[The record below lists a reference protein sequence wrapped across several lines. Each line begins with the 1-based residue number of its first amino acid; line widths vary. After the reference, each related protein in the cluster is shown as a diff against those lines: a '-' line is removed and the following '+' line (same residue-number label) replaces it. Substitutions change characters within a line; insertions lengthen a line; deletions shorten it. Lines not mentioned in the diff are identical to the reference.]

1 MGMNHLEVHELETIN
16 RLVVKSVDFHCHGV
30 GRFDFT
36 EIHELNLQEIENIL
50 AERNQRTILT
60 LYLPKSNFQSFL
72 HLMDLFHAGKE
83 SGRFKHIVGFGLEGP
98 VLASH
103 GGTPEKGLWMPTK
116 QEWKAL
122 AECGKKGLL
131 YIVLSPDAEL
141 PGGDSPDSI
150 TWISETLLDGGVLPA
165 PGHFT
170 KNNPAESAKL
180 LQSLFDVVAAWGKSP
195 TITDHLFNDMPH
207 NFKHAWRTTSEKM
220 RKEEELKALDL
231 DSWNLSNLEEK
242 LGVVPAVIIKNA
254 HKGIVKICQN
264 FDGEH
269 VDLAIVKKTVEL
281 VGAKNMLMMT
291 DSIESRCLAG
301 HKLTMQEGS
310 TLLYQAQGIVA
321 AGSQSVFHQIKNMLS
336 IGLSLEEI
344 DLINHLVPI
353 ELLRKHS
360 ELCMALNYAKA
371 DCI

>member
-1 MGMNHLEVHELETIN
+1 MVSNQENELESVN
-16 RLVVKSVDFHCHGV
+16 RLAMSAIDFHCHGV
-30 GRFDFT
+30 GCFDFT

-60 LYLPKSNFQSFL
+60 LYLPRLNLQNFL
-72 HLMDLFHAGKE
+72 HLMTVFQAGKE
-83 SGRFKHIVGFGLEGP
+83 SGKFKHIMGFGLEGP

-116 QEWKAL
+116 NEWKKL
-122 AECGKKGLL
+122 AACGKKGLM
-131 YIVLSPDAEL
+131 YIVLSPDAHL

-150 TWISETLLDGGVLPA
+150 TWVAETLLESGVLPA
-165 PGHFT
+165 PGHFI
-170 KNNPAESAKL
+170 KNNPPESARL

-207 NFKHAWRTTSEKM
+207 NFKHSWRSVSEKL
-220 RKEEELKALDL
+220 RRDEEIKALKLDTWDL
-231 DSWNLSNLEEK
+231 GNLEEK
-242 LGVVPAVIIKNA
+242 LGIVPAVIIKNA
-254 HKGIVKICQN
+254 HKGIVKVCQN

-291 DSIESRCLAG
+291 DSIESRRLAG
-301 HKLTMQEGS
+301 RKLTMHEGS
-310 TLLYQAQGIVA
+310 TLLYQAEGIVA
-321 AGSQSVFHQIKNMLS
+321 AGSQSVLQQIKNMVA
-336 IGLSLEEI
+336 IGLSIEEI
-344 DLINHLVPI
+344 ELITHFVPFEI
-353 ELLRKHS
+353 LQKHS
-360 ELCMALNYAKA
+360 EVLRAYNYDKA